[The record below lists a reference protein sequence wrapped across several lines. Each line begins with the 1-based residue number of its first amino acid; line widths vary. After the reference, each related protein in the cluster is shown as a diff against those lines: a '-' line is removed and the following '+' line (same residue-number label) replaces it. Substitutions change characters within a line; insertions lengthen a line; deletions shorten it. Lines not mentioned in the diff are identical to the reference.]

1 MVNVIFDCDLTD
13 VEFEKLKR
21 YLKIK
26 QMNNSF
32 EKLLSLD
39 FCDSFSL
46 EYVLRNEV
54 LKIFKDKI
62 ETLTI
67 NDLTKIKEN

>member
-1 MVNVIFDCDLTD
+1 MVNVVFDCDLTD

-21 YLKIK
+21 YLIIK

-39 FCDSFSL
+39 FCDSFGL
-46 EYVLRNEV
+46 ESELLDDV
-54 LKIFKDKI
+54 LKIFKEKI

>member
-1 MVNVIFDCDLTD
+1 MVNVTFDCDLTD

-32 EKLLSLD
+32 EKLLSLY
-39 FCDSFSL
+39 FCDFFGL
-46 EYVLRNEV
+46 EYELRDDV
-54 LKIFKDKI
+54 LKIFKEKI
-62 ETLTI
+62 EALTI
-67 NDLTKIKEN
+67 NDLTKIKEK

>member
-32 EKLLSLD
+32 ERLLSLD
-39 FCDSFSL
+39 FCDSFGL

-54 LKIFKDKI
+54 LKIFKGKI